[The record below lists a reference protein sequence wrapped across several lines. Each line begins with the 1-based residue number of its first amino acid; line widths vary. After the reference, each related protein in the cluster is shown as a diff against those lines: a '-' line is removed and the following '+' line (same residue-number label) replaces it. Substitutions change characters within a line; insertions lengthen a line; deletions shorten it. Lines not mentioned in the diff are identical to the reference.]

1 MRARRPRT
9 QGFSEVAIRNEV
21 KVSVKFSCPEVLG
34 ELKSGVYDVPDGI
47 SVRELL
53 AACERECNYEVDEK
67 HLKWLLVVA
76 DGRQVN
82 WRTILSEGGKVS
94 FLRGA
99 LGG

>member
-1 MRARRPRT
+1 MK
-9 QGFSEVAIRNEV
+9 I
-21 KVSVKFSCPEVLG
+21 SVKFSCPEVLG
-34 ELKSGVYDVPDGI
+34 DMESGDYDVPEGI

-53 AACERECNYEVDEK
+53 AACEKKCNFQVDEK

-76 DGRQVN
+76 DGRQAN
-82 WRTILSEGGKVS
+82 WHTVLSEDCKVS

>member
-1 MRARRPRT
+1 MKIT
-9 QGFSEVAIRNEV
+9 
-21 KVSVKFSCPEVLG
+21 VKFSCPEVLG
-34 ELKSGVYDVPDGI
+34 GLKSGVYDVVDGI

-53 AACERECNYEVDEK
+53 SACETECNFQVNEK

-76 DGRQVN
+76 DGRQAN
-82 WRTILSEGGKVS
+82 WNAILSDGGNVS

>member
-1 MRARRPRT
+1 
-9 QGFSEVAIRNEV
+9 
-21 KVSVKFSCPEVLG
+21 LG
-34 ELKSGVYDVPDGI
+34 DLKSGVYDVAAGI

-53 AACERECNYEVDEK
+53 AACETECNFEVNEK
-67 HLKWLLVVA
+67 HLKWLIVVA

-82 WRTILSEGGKVS
+82 WNTILSEDGNVS

>member
-1 MRARRPRT
+1 MKIT
-9 QGFSEVAIRNEV
+9 
-21 KVSVKFSCPEVLG
+21 VKFSCPEVLG
-34 ELKSGVYDVPDGI
+34 ALKSGVYDVAEGI

-53 AACERECNYEVDEK
+53 AACETECNFQVDEK
-67 HLKWLLVVA
+67 HLKWLLVIA

-82 WRTILSEGGKVS
+82 WHTILSECGKVS

>member
-1 MRARRPRT
+1 MK
-9 QGFSEVAIRNEV
+9 I
-21 KVSVKFSCPEVLG
+21 SVKFSCPEVLG
-34 ELKSGVYDVPDGI
+34 ELKSGVYDVPEGI

-53 AACERECNYEVDEK
+53 AACETECKFQVDEK

-82 WRTILSEGGKVS
+82 WQTPLSNGGKVL

>member
-1 MRARRPRT
+1 MKIA
-9 QGFSEVAIRNEV
+9 
-21 KVSVKFSCPEVLG
+21 VKFSCPEVLG
-34 ELKSGVYDVPDGI
+34 DLKSGVYDAPEGV

-53 AACERECNYEVDEK
+53 AICEKECNFQVDDK

-76 DGRQVN
+76 GGRQAG
-82 WRTILSEGGKVS
+82 WHTILSEDDNVL

>member
-1 MRARRPRT
+1 M
-9 QGFSEVAIRNEV
+9 
-21 KVSVKFSCPEVLG
+21 G

-53 AACERECNYEVDEK
+53 AACEKECNYQVNEN

-82 WRTILSEGGKVS
+82 WHTVLSEDGKVL

>member
-1 MRARRPRT
+1 MRLIAFLHR
-9 QGFSEVAIRNEV
+9 ENVL

-34 ELKSGVYDVPDGI
+34 DLKSGVYDVADGI

-53 AACERECNYEVDEK
+53 AVCETKCNFQVNEK
-67 HLKWLLVVA
+67 HLKWLLVIA
-76 DGRQVN
+76 NGRQVN
-82 WRTILSEGGKVS
+82 WHTVLSEDSRVS

>member
-1 MRARRPRT
+1 LK
-9 QGFSEVAIRNEV
+9 I
-21 KVSVKFSCPEVLG
+21 SVKFSCPEVLG

-53 AACERECNYEVDEK
+53 AACEKECNYQVNEN

-82 WRTILSEGGKVS
+82 WHTVLSEDGKVL

>member
-1 MRARRPRT
+1 MK
-9 QGFSEVAIRNEV
+9 I
-21 KVSVKFSCPEVLG
+21 SVKFSCPEVLG
-34 ELKSGVYDVPDGI
+34 ELKSGDYDVPEGS

-53 AACERECNYEVDEK
+53 AACEAKCNVQVNEK

-82 WRTILSEGGKVS
+82 WHTTLSDGGKVS
-94 FLRGA
+94 FLRGS

>member
-1 MRARRPRT
+1 MKIT
-9 QGFSEVAIRNEV
+9 
-21 KVSVKFSCPEVLG
+21 VKFSCPEVLG
-34 ELKSGVYDVPDGI
+34 DLKSGVYDVPEGI

-53 AACERECNYEVDEK
+53 AACETECNFVVDEK

-76 DGRQVN
+76 YGRQAN
-82 WRTILSEGGKVS
+82 WHTVLSEDGNVS

>member
-1 MRARRPRT
+1 L
-9 QGFSEVAIRNEV
+9 
-21 KVSVKFSCPEVLG
+21 KVTVKFSCPEVLG
-34 ELKSGVYDVPDGI
+34 SLKSGVYDVADGS

-53 AACERECNYEVDEK
+53 AVCEAECNFQVNEK

-76 DGRQVN
+76 NGRQAGWHTV
-82 WRTILSEGGKVS
+82 LSEGGQVS

>member
-1 MRARRPRT
+1 MGT
-9 QGFSEVAIRNEV
+9 TLKIT
-21 KVSVKFSCPEVLG
+21 VKFSCPEVLG
-34 ELKSGVYDVPDGI
+34 DLKNGVYDVAEGI

-53 AACERECNYEVDEK
+53 SACEKECNFQIDEK
-67 HLKWLLVVA
+67 HLKWLLVIA

-82 WRTILSEGGKVS
+82 WHTVLTDGGNVS

>member
-1 MRARRPRT
+1 MK
-9 QGFSEVAIRNEV
+9 I
-21 KVSVKFSCPEVLG
+21 SVKFSCPEVLG

-53 AACERECNYEVDEK
+53 AACEKECNYQVNEN

-82 WRTILSEGGKVS
+82 WHTVLSEDGKVL

>member
-1 MRARRPRT
+1 
-9 QGFSEVAIRNEV
+9 V
-21 KVSVKFSCPEVLG
+21 KISVKFSCPEVLG
-34 ELKSGVYDVPDGI
+34 GLKSGVYDVAEGS

-53 AACERECNYEVDEK
+53 AACEKECDFQVNDK

-76 DGRQVN
+76 DGRQAGWN
-82 WRTILSEGGKVS
+82 AILSDGGNVS

>member
-1 MRARRPRT
+1 MK
-9 QGFSEVAIRNEV
+9 I
-21 KVSVKFSCPEVLG
+21 SVKFSCPEVLG

-53 AACERECNYEVDEK
+53 AACERECNYQVNEN

-76 DGRQVN
+76 DGRQAN
-82 WRTILSEGGKVS
+82 WHTVLSEDGKVL